1 MNVMELGALGE
12 FVSSIAVVLTLAYLA
27 FQTRLNSISTRSA
40 TNTAVAGQFV
50 EMNMALASNTGLA
63 RAMLTDVT
71 RLANAPVEDIGQML
85 AFWRGLFHLWSN
97 AHRQHLNGTLDAAI
111 YTGIVQEVSAYAEG
125 SRDEVSQNEELARR
139 GKPMRWA
146 WEIER
151 YLFNPEFQLFV
162 DEHLGIER

>member
-27 FQTRLNSISTRSA
+27 FQTRLNSISTR
-40 TNTAVAGQFV
+40 
-50 EMNMALASNTGLA
+50 
-63 RAMLTDVT
+63 
-71 RLANAPVEDIGQML
+71 
-85 AFWRGLFHLWSN
+85 GLFHLWSN

-111 YTGIVQEVSAYAEG
+111 YKGIVQEVSAYAEG
-125 SRDEVSQNEELARR
+125 SRDEVAKNEELARR

-146 WEIER
+146 WEFER